1 MFTNTSII
9 FGVFYKV
16 LELVNVSSKFLLFLL
31 FFISFFKK
39 KSKQSTYV
47 LVIYCV
53 S

>member
-1 MFTNTSII
+1 MSTNTSII

-16 LELVNVSSKFLLFLL
+16 LELLNVSSKFLLFL
-31 FFISFFKK
+31 ISFLKKK
-39 KSKQSTYV
+39 KSKLPTYV